1 MQVREFRILQE
12 RRGAQQDETDIISS
26 VFEHTERMFTHLGES

>member
-1 MQVREFRILQE
+1 MQVRGFRILQE

-26 VFEHTERMFTHLGES
+26 GFGHTERMFTHLGES